1 MATPCDSPRMSSLS
15 GAPTLSPELFD
26 LVGCEVRVLVL
37 PDVDRDPAQFLEV
50 AIDPAVA
57 LDIAVEF
64 LPPPVAVCL
73 RHGPVLGALVPEA
86 TIHEHDDLRRTEYQ
100 VRCSRQAPQIRPV
113 PQPSGMKDAPKPE
126 FGPRILAGHPLH
138 LCRDLLAARFRAFG
152 GAHAGI
158 IA

>member
-1 MATPCDSPRMSSLS
+1 MSSLS

-50 AIDPAVA
+50 TIDPAVA

-73 RHGPVLGALVPEA
+73 RHGPVLRALVPEA
-86 TIHEHDDLRRTEYQ
+86 AIHEHGDLRRTEYQ

>member
-1 MATPCDSPRMSSLS
+1 MATPCDSPQMSNLS
-15 GAPTLSPELFD
+15 GGPTLPPELFN
-26 LVGCEVRVLVL
+26 LVGCEIRVVVF
-37 PDVDRDPAQFLEV
+37 PDVDRQPAQFLEF

-64 LPPPVAVCL
+64 LPPPVAICL
-73 RHGPVLGALVPEA
+73 RHGPVLRALVPETA
-86 TIHEHDDLRRTEYQ
+86 IHEHGYLRRTEYQ
-100 VRCSRQAPQIRPV
+100 VRCSRQTPQVRPV
-113 PQPSGMKDAPKPE
+113 PQPSGMKNAPEPK
-126 FGPRILAGHPLH
+126 FGSRILAGHPLH

>member
-1 MATPCDSPRMSSLS
+1 MATPCDSPRVSNLS

-50 AIDPAVA
+50 TIDPAVA

-73 RHGPVLGALVPEA
+73 RHGPVLRALVPET
-86 TIHEHDDLRRTEYQ
+86 TIHEHGDLRRTEYQ